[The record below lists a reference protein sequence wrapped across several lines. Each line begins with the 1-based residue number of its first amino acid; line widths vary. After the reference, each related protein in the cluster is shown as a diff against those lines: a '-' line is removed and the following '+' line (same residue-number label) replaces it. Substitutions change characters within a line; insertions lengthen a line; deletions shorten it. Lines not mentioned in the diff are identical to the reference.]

1 MHRLEG
7 VGGRMLKGIVDRI
20 ESGVVTVEVEGLM
33 IDVPLP
39 KELTV
44 REGDMVALTEDR
56 TGIVWVDLEGTASRK
71 RDIESLF
78 ERLKK

>member
-1 MHRLEG
+1 
-7 VGGRMLKGIVDRI
+7 MLKGIVDRI

-71 RDIESLF
+71 RYIESLF

>member
-1 MHRLEG
+1 
-7 VGGRMLKGIVDRI
+7 MLKGIVDRI